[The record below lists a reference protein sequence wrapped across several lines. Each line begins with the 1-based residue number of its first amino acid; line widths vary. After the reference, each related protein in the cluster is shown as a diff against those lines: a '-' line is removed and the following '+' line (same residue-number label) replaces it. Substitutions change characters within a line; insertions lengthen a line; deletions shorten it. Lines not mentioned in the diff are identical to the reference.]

1 MIRKI
6 ALGAMAAAA
15 LALGTQLSG
24 LAGIRDI
31 SKDPTQMAEA
41 GKVPYEAQSAEELKT
56 AASQGSA
63 PEGTSEEGAKD
74 QPAQE
79 GASEEGIK
87 EQPAPSESA
96 DPKESAA
103 DGSENIDVEAQSSE
117 PDSPDSK
124 DPGAQPS
131 EPVTVQRVGLTAD
144 MPYAKASRINT
155 GEAVLYT
162 NNAGAHGDLVICVNA
177 GHGTK
182 GGAKVKT
189 PSHPDGSPK
198 VTGGTNA
205 KGAVESYAVSAGM
218 IFSDGASEAE
228 VTLKEAVLLRDEL
241 LGRGYSVLMIRE
253 EADVQLDN
261 VARTVLANQYADCH
275 ISIHWDSTSS
285 DRGSFY
291 IGVPDALKTM
301 EPVASTWEKSEALGE
316 ALIAGLR
323 GRGVKIWKNVSMDLD
338 LTQTSYSSIPSVDM
352 ELGDK
357 ASDHG
362 SEALAALARG
372 LADGIGSY
380 FGLDQ

>member
-15 LALGTQLSG
+15 LALGAQLSD

-41 GKVPYEAQSAEELKT
+41 GRVPYEVQSAEELKT
-56 AASQGSA
+56 AASQRA
-63 PEGTSEEGAKD
+63 DMEAASEEGAKE

-79 GASEEGIK
+79 GT
-87 EQPAPSESA
+87 
-96 DPKESAA
+96 DPE
-103 DGSENIDVEAQSSE
+103 
-117 PDSPDSK
+117 
-124 DPGAQPS
+124 DPGAQPP
-131 EPVTVQRVGLTAD
+131 EPVTIRRVGLTAD

-241 LGRGYSVLMIRE
+241 LERGYSVLMIRE

-261 VARTVLANQYADCH
+261 IARTVLANQYADCH

-285 DRGSFY
+285 DRGAFY

-372 LADGIGSY
+372 LADGIGSN
-380 FGLDQ
+380 FGWDR

>member
-79 GASEEGIK
+79 VASEELVSK
-87 EQPAPSESA
+87 PRTAEQPAKAEGA
-96 DPKESAA
+96 DP
-103 DGSENIDVEAQSSE
+103 
-117 PDSPDSK
+117 K

-131 EPVTVQRVGLTAD
+131 EPVTIRRVGLTAD

-285 DRGSFY
+285 DRGAFY

-323 GRGVKIWKNVSMDLD
+323 GRGVNIWKNVSMDLD

-362 SEALAALARG
+362 SEALAALAKG

-380 FGLDQ
+380 FGRDK